1 MSLRNIT
8 FQEGRTALIAASD
21 SGFADIVHLLVHK
34 ASQIPDKERQK
45 YLDHKNHVS
54 MTLQL

>member
-1 MSLRNIT
+1 MTLQR
-8 FQEGRTALIAASD
+8 GRTPLIAASD

-45 YLDHKNHVS
+45 YLDHKN
-54 MTLQL
+54 Q